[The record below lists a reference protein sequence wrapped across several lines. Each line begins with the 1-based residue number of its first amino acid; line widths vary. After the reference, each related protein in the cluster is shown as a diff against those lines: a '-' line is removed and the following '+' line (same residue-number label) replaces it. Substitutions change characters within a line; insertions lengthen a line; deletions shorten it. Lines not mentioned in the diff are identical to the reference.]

1 MRDAV
6 MCRKPVKEFLD
17 AIRALQPKDISSLVS
32 KMIKSPLSMASLG
45 DITNVPR
52 YNAVQSRFS

>member
-1 MRDAV
+1 